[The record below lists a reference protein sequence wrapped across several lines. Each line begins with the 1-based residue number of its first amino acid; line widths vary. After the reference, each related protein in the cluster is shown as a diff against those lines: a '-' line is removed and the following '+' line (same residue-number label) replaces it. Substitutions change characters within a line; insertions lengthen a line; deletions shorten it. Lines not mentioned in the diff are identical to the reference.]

1 MNAKTLSPTQ
11 KLITTNTGSQYI
23 INSGVYVTTPQAPI
37 NPSTLEDCF
46 LDTSDVGALNELKSN
61 LDKESHYVEEENSDN
76 FIVEY
81 ASEAA
86 FENAPRSGTGC

>member
-61 LDKESHYVEEENSDN
+61 LDNLISKKTEIDLLTNYVDSNQ
-76 FIVEY
+76 
-81 ASEAA
+81 
-86 FENAPRSGTGC
+86 R